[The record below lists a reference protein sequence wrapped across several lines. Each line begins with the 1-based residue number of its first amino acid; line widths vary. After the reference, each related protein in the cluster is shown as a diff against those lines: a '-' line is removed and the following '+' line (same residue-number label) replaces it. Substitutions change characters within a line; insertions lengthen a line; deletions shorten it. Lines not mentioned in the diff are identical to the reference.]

1 MIIVVAR
8 CSRKIDHVDGFV
20 VGSAGKRKREKRKKR
35 KRRRGMEGI
44 FSPAHVLKYE
54 RGDEMINRSSILARK
69 KIKKAGGRNRIDET
83 DTEKDTFK

>member
-1 MIIVVAR
+1 MMSMGLLLGAR
-8 CSRKIDHVDGFV
+8 E
-20 VGSAGKRKREKRKKR
+20 REKEKKEEKR